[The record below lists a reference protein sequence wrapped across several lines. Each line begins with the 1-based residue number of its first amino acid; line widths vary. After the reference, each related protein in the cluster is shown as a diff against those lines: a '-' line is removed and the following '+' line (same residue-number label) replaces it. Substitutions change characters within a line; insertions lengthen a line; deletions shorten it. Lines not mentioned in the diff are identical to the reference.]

1 MPFICTIKPEL
12 EIAHEGQM
20 MERRKSRA
28 FKNDEYLVKRCYN
41 SCSLTMSEKFF
52 RGSFHRRCV
61 SDVIG
66 IVHYCRHHS
75 GVGGGVLSRSLGGS

>member
-1 MPFICTIKPEL
+1 MPFMCTIKPEL

-28 FKNDEYLVKRCYN
+28 FKNDEYLVKRCYT
-41 SCSLTMSEKFF
+41 SCLLTMSENLF
-52 RGSFHRRCV
+52 RVSVTGGCE

-66 IVHYCRHHS
+66 IVHYRRHHS
-75 GVGGGVLSRSLGGS
+75 GVGSRRR